1 MIMSTTEYQANVRDV
16 KFILWEQ
23 LEMQKFFEFAKYK
36 DFDVETINMV
46 IDQAASFAEQELGP
60 TNAEGDTVG
69 CKFEDGK
76 VTVPPI
82 FQKTYK
88 KFCELGWVN
97 LTSSPDVG
105 GQGLPEVAS
114 LPAKEFF
121 MGANFAFSSYPVMA
135 FGGGH
140 LIEVFGSDELKETFM
155 HKMYS
160 GECGGSMCLTE
171 PDAGSDVGATKTTA
185 KKDGDHYLISGTKM
199 FITSAEHN
207 LTENICH
214 SVLARIEG
222 APAGT
227 KGLTLFAVPKY
238 RVNADGSLGEFNDV
252 TCVGIEHKIGI
263 HGSSTCTMSFGD
275 NDNCHGYIIGGENQ
289 GIANM
294 FQMMNE
300 ARIEV
305 GIQSLAASSAA
316 YLNTLSFAKERVQGQ
331 DIMTMKDPNAP
342 SVTIISHPDVRRML
356 LTIKSYTEGMRAL
369 LYYNAYLLDLG
380 HNIENED
387 ERKAN
392 QYRAELM
399 TPICKA
405 YCSDMAFRM
414 CEIAVQVCGGY
425 GTTKDYP
432 MEQYLRDT
440 KIASIYEGTNGIQ
453 SMDLLGRKLMMKKGA
468 IFMGLLGDIEK
479 FAAENESDEAFGAA
493 CKRLAAS
500 KDIIS
505 EIAMHLGGLSMGGQI
520 EMSLSH
526 SVTFLMSLGHVIIS
540 WLLLWQA
547 KVASEKLN
555 AIYSEAG
562 ASDDAAKNK
571 IIADN
576 DDAAFYAGKIACANF
591 FAFNILPEV
600 LANKKIVMSDDRS
613 VIDLPENAF

>member
-1 MIMSTTEYQANVRDV
+1 MSATEYQANVRDA

-23 LEMQKFFEFAKYK
+23 LEMQKFFDFPKYK
-36 DFDVETINMV
+36 EFDVETINMV
-46 IDQAASFAEQELGP
+46 IDQAAKFAEQELGP
-60 TNAEGDTVG
+60 INAEGDTVG
-69 CKFEDGK
+69 CKFKDGK
-76 VTVPPI
+76 VTVPPV
-82 FQKTYK
+82 FQEAYK

-97 LTSSPDVG
+97 LTSSPEVG

-121 MGANFAFSSYPVMA
+121 MGANFSFCAYPVMA

-140 LIEVFGSDELKETFM
+140 LIEVFGSGELKEKFM
-155 HKMYS
+155 YKMYT
-160 GECGGSMCLTE
+160 GEIGGSMCLTE
-171 PDAGSDVGATKTTA
+171 PDAGSDVGASKTIA

-199 FITSAEHN
+199 FITSGDHD

-214 SVLARIEG
+214 AVLGRIEG

-238 RVNADGSLGEFNDV
+238 RLNDDGSKGEFNDV

-263 HGSSTCTMSFGD
+263 HGSSTCTLSFGD
-275 NDNCHGYIIGGENQ
+275 NGNCQGYVIGEENQ
-289 GIANM
+289 GIASM

-305 GIQSLAASSAA
+305 GIQSIAASSAA
-316 YLNTLSFAKERVQGQ
+316 YLNSLAFAKERIQGQ
-331 DIMTMKDPNAP
+331 DIKTMKDPNAP
-342 SVTIISHPDVRRML
+342 SVSIIKHPDVRRML

-387 ERKAN
+387 ERKAS
-392 QYRAELM
+392 QFRAELM

-414 CEIAVQVCGGY
+414 CELAVQVCGGY

-432 MEQYLRDT
+432 IEQYLRDT

-468 IFMGLLGDIEK
+468 IFMGLLEDIGK
-479 FAAENESDEAFGAA
+479 FAAENESNDDFGPA
-493 CKRLAAS
+493 CKELAAG
-500 KDIIS
+500 KDTIS
-505 EIAMHLGGLSMGGQI
+505 EIAMHLGTLSMGGQI

-526 SVTFLMSLGHVIIS
+526 SVTLLMSLGHVIIS

-555 AIYSEAG
+555 GIYSDAG
-562 ASDDAAKNK
+562 AGDDDAKSK
-571 IIADN
+571 VVTDN
-576 DDAAFYAGKIACANF
+576 DNAAYYKGKIASANF
-591 FAFNILPEV
+591 FAFNILPEI
-600 LANKKIVMSDDRS
+600 LANKKKVMSEDRS